1 MLDLCPTRS
10 DSVEDMRARTLGDGG
25 PEVSLVGLGTN
36 NFGGRCDY
44 EESRAVIDAALRA
57 GITLFDTADIYTQ
70 GASEE
75 YIGRALAGRRE
86 GVLLATKFGKPMND
100 GPDLPRGSREY
111 VRWAVEGSLRR
122 LQTETIDLY
131 QMHEPDPETP
141 VEETLGALSELVA
154 EGKVRYVGSSNYS
167 AGQIEEADRLARERG
182 LVRFVAV
189 QNHYSLVER
198 GAEDELLPA
207 CERLGLG
214 MLPYFPLAS
223 GLLTG
228 KYRRGE
234 RPTQG
239 RLAGREIPEERFDR
253 LEALQR
259 FADERG
265 VSLLEV
271 AIGGL
276 AAMPAI
282 ASVIA
287 GATRPEQVRANVRA
301 GEWEP
306 DAADVAALKALR

>member
-167 AGQIEEADRLARERG
+167 VGQIEEADRLARERG

>member
-44 EESRAVIDAALRA
+44 EESRAVIDAALGA

-75 YIGRALAGRRE
+75 YIGRALAGRRD

-100 GPDLPRGSREY
+100 GPDLPRGSRDY

-167 AGQIEEADRLARERG
+167 VGQIEEADRLARERG
-182 LVRFVAV
+182 LVRFVAA

-306 DAADVAALKALR
+306 KADDVAALKALQ

>member
-167 AGQIEEADRLARERG
+167 VGQIEEADRLARERG
-182 LVRFVAV
+182 LVRFVAA

-306 DAADVAALKALR
+306 KADDVAALKALQ